1 MKIRSFACVSA
12 LGFLFACGGSEPP
25 VLPPPT
31 TATPPPALVDTA
43 PVATAGLAPVADAG
57 PQETPKASDV
67 KVAFPPSTPLNELTM
82 ATMRALHGEKGNL
95 FFSGASLR
103 TALGMTQLG
112 AMGATLDE
120 MAKTL
125 NVDPDPAKNVA
136 AAKAE
141 MASWKAAAG
150 KAELV
155 IANRLW
161 IEKTYALDKTFLGET
176 QTGYG
181 ASAVTLDF
189 AKAPDPSRATINGW
203 VSETTKGKI
212 KDLLPAGSVSPLT
225 RAVLTNAIYFKG
237 SWTEAFDK
245 KLTKDEP
252 FQAEAGSVTVP
263 MMHRAS
269 QIGYAETADAK
280 VALLPYKDSSLEMV
294 VVLPK
299 EANQLGALEA
309 GITGG
314 QLDAWT
320 KESHVVKVSLSMP
333 RFTYAWGRSV
343 KPELTSMGI
352 KTAFTDSA
360 DFSALA
366 KEPGLA
372 VTDVFHQAFVLV
384 DETGTEAAAATAGVM
399 APRALMRSVEMKL
412 DRPFLFFV
420 RNAKTGDVLFAGRL
434 GNPSVASRH

>member
-31 TATPPPALVDTA
+31 TTTPPAPVDTA
-43 PVATAGLAPVADAG
+43 SVATAEPTRTADAG
-57 PQETPKASDV
+57 APEAPKALEA

-112 AMGATLDE
+112 AKGATLDE

-136 AAKAE
+136 AAKSE
-141 MASWKAAAG
+141 MAAWKAAAG

-161 IEKTYALDKTFLGET
+161 IDKTYALDKTFLGET
-176 QTGYG
+176 QAGYG

-189 AKAPDPSRATINGW
+189 AKAPDPSRTTINGW

-252 FQAEAGSVTVP
+252 FQADAGSVTVP
-263 MMHRAS
+263 MMHRS
-269 QIGYAETADAK
+269 SEIGYAETAEAT

-299 EANQLGALEA
+299 DANQLGAFEA
-309 GITGG
+309 SITGG

-320 KESHVVKVSLSMP
+320 KASHVVKVSLSMP

-343 KPELTSMGI
+343 KPELLSMGI
-352 KTAFTDSA
+352 KTAFTDNA

-366 KEPGLA
+366 KAPGLA
-372 VTDVFHQAFVLV
+372 VSDVFHQAFVLV
-384 DETGTEAAAATAGVM
+384 DETGTEAAAATGGVM
-399 APRALMRSVEMKL
+399 VTRALVRPVEMKL

-434 GNPSVASRH
+434 ANPKG